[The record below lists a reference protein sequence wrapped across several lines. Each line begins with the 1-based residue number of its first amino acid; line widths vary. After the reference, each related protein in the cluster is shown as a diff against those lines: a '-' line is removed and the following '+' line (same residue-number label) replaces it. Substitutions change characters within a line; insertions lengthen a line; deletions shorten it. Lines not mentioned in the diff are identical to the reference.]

1 MSNHYPLLEERMSTT
16 HKVLAVLAA
25 AAMITLSSASAAAAD
40 SFRCTAGSGCA
51 GRATFT
57 SYGEIFHVYDQL
69 ADGHSAVALYWLPD
83 GSGPTMIWNSSGNG
97 SDVTA
102 NLELAE
108 GSWITYRVCL
118 GEGGPKTVMLET
130 CGAPIT
136 DYA

>member
-1 MSNHYPLLEERMSTT
+1 MPYARKALL
-16 HKVLAVLAA
+16 VVAAVA
-25 AAMITLSSASAAAAD
+25 TLTVAGSSAAIAD
-40 SFRCTAGSGCA
+40 SSRCTAGTGCA

-57 SYGEIFHVYDQL
+57 SLGEIFHVFDQS

-83 GSGPTMIWNSSGNG
+83 GSGPTMIWNSTGNG
-97 SDVTA
+97 TDVTA

-118 GEGGPKTVMLET
+118 GEGGPKQVMLET